1 MNTIST
7 LGIALVAWTGY
18 AATDHVLDANVM
30 PALAVTQDPDWN
42 WKGTVAAGKSIEIK
56 GVNGSVRATATTGS
70 EVVVTALKQS
80 KKSDLAS
87 VTIEVVKSAAGVT
100 ICAVYPSGK
109 KQANSCGAGDEGHMS
124 TNDNDVSVSF
134 TVQVPAG
141 VKFVGRTVN
150 GSVSTERLGSD
161 ADVSTVN
168 GDVRVVA
175 AGIVRASTVN
185 GQIDVSMGKANWT
198 GTVDLST
205 VNGSIHATLPANF
218 SAEVNGSTVN
228 GSIESEFPL
237 TVQGKFGPRSI
248 HGTIGAGGR
257 TLDLETVNGSIT
269 LAKGS

>member
-1 MNTIST
+1 MPR
-7 LGIALVAWTGY
+7 LYLAGLAALALTGV
-18 AATDHVLDANVM
+18 AATA
-30 PALAVTQDPDWN
+30 AAAQSTDWN
-42 WKGTVAAGKSIEIK
+42 WKGAVAAGKSVEIK
-56 GVNGSVRATATTGS
+56 GVNGDVRATAGSGS
-70 EVVVTALKQS
+70 EVVVTAVK
-80 KKSDLAS
+80 KGRKSDPS
-87 VTIEVVKSAAGVT
+87 TVSIEVVNSAAGVT
-100 ICAVYPSGK
+100 ICAVYPSTG
-109 KQANSCGAGDEGHMS
+109 KQANTCGAGDGGHMS
-124 TNDNDVSVSF
+124 TNDNDVSVDF

-175 AGIVRASTVN
+175 AGVVRANTVN
-185 GQIDVSMGKANWT
+185 GSIDVSMGKANWT

-205 VNGSIHATLPANF
+205 VNGSIRATLPANF
-218 SAEVNGSTVN
+218 SAEVSGKTVN

-237 TVQGKFGPRSI
+237 VVQGKFGPRSI
-248 HGTIGAGGR
+248 HGTIGSGGR